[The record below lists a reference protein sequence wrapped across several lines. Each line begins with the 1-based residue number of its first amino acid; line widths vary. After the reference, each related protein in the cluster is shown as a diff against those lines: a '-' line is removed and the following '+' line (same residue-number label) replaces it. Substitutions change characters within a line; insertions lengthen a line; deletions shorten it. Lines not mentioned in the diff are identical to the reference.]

1 MTKEAL
7 LENCL
12 LDKIAS
18 DNLLVGDRL
27 PSERQMAADYNVSRN
42 TLRSALRRLET
53 KGVISSRRGS
63 GYYLA
68 TSDPQTCHYSAPDDS
83 FERIMARLEAAYL
96 FLPGV
101 ISIAVDQI
109 TDGQL
114 LKLEQCTIALSR
126 SIFDQNIT
134 EFKQQARIFFEIIA
148 SCTNNPIIIEMLS
161 AFCASSSLMFPDFFS
176 FEETQQKKLFGDY
189 VHIFNALKKR
199 DKEESMLCVKKKVV
213 NTCCALSELK
223 GIPLPPT
230 ISTARETLA
239 HN

>member
-7 LENCL
+7 LENSL
-12 LDKIAS
+12 LNHIAS

-27 PSERQMAADYNVSRN
+27 PSERQMATDFNVSRN
-42 TLRSALRRLET
+42 TLRSALRRLEA
-53 KGVISSRRGS
+53 KGIISSRRGS

-68 TSDPQTCHYSAPDDS
+68 ALHSQSCHYPAADDS

-109 TDGQL
+109 TEEQL
-114 LKLEQCTIALSR
+114 LKLEHCTVALSR
-126 SIFDQNIT
+126 SIFDQDIT

-148 SCTNNPIIIEMLS
+148 SSTNNPIIIEMLS

-176 FEETQQKKLFGDY
+176 FAEEQQKKLFGDY

-199 DKEESMLCVKKKVV
+199 DKEKSMLCVMKKVV

-223 GIPLPPT
+223 VIPLSPT
-230 ISTARETLA
+230 ISSARKTLA
-239 HN
+239 LD

>member
-12 LDKIAS
+12 LNQIAS
-18 DNLLVGDRL
+18 DNLLAGDRL
-27 PSERQMAADYNVSRN
+27 PSERQMATNYNVSRN
-42 TLRSALRRLET
+42 TLRSALRRLEA
-53 KGVISSRRGS
+53 KGIISSRRGS

-68 TSDPQTCHYSAPDDS
+68 TTDPQTCLYSAPDDS

-109 TDGQL
+109 TDEQL
-114 LKLEQCTIALSR
+114 LKLENCTIALSR
-126 SIFDQNIT
+126 SIFDQDIT
-134 EFKQQARIFFEIIA
+134 EFKQQARVFFEIIA
-148 SCTNNPIIIEMLS
+148 SSTNNPIIIEMLS
-161 AFCASSSLMFPDFFS
+161 AFCASSSLMFPGFFS
-176 FEETQQKKLFGDY
+176 FEEKQQKKLFGDY

-199 DKEESMLCVKKKVV
+199 DREESMLCVRKKVV

-223 GIPLPPT
+223 GIPIPPT
-230 ISTARETLA
+230 ISNAKKTLR
-239 HN
+239 HD